1 MKMKD
6 SDKFRQ
12 TLFTLLLAGLLLASC
27 NGASNDSPS
36 ASTTSFYSAA
46 LPASGKTPVGVTS
59 DAKFIEAA
67 TNFSETLFRNYLEA
81 VESEPG
87 ENLVLSPFSVVCALA
102 MTANGAAGDTLSK
115 LNALNSGIDAVQMNE
130 YLYAMTR
137 RMENAENPAVR
148 IANSVWISDAGFS
161 LNREFETVMKNYYN
175 APTVAVDFS
184 DRDDL
189 AAINQRIAEQTHGM
203 ITDVADEISPTA
215 RVLLI
220 NAVLFDGAWAEEYEE
235 EAVYR
240 ENFTGYAGNVVET
253 EFLHSMENS
262 FFETTGGVGF
272 SKLYRD
278 GSLFVALLPE
288 EDEDVYAFVSE
299 LDIAEVVEAAISGKE
314 RVLCSIPKFEYET
327 TAELRH
333 ILADMGL
340 ETAFSP
346 EKADFSGIGKIENDA
361 LYLSS
366 VLQKSKIALN
376 ERGTKAAAATEVV
389 LNRSAARP
397 RKVSL
402 NRPFFYMILDGK
414 THIPLFMGIFAEPN
428 D

>member
-1 MKMKD
+1 MKD
-6 SDKFRQ
+6 SDIFRR
-12 TLFTLLLAGLLLASC
+12 TLFTLLLTGLLLASC
-27 NGASNDSPS
+27 VGASDDTPA

-67 TNFSETLFRNYLEA
+67 TNFSETLFRNCLEA
-81 VESEPG
+81 VEPEPG
-87 ENLVLSPFSVVCALA
+87 KNLVLSPFSVVCALS
-102 MTANGAAGDTLSK
+102 MTANGAAGDTLAE

-148 IANSVWISDAGFS
+148 IANSVWISSSGFS
-161 LNREFETVMKNYYN
+161 MNREFETIMKNYYN

-189 AAINQRIAEQTHGM
+189 AAINRRVSEQTDGM
-203 ITDVADEISPTA
+203 ITDVAEEISPTA

-220 NAVLFDGAWAEEYEE
+220 NAVLFDGAWEEEYEE

-240 ENFTGYAGNVVET
+240 EIFTGYDGGAEET
-253 EFLHSMENS
+253 EFLHSLENS
-262 FFETTGGVGF
+262 FFEAAGGVGF
-272 SKLYRD
+272 SKPYRD

-288 EDEDVYAFVSE
+288 ENADVYAFASE

-314 RVLCSIPKFEYET
+314 RALCSIPKFEYET
-327 TAELRH
+327 TAELRQ
-333 ILADMGL
+333 ILTDMGL

-346 EKADFSGIGKIENDA
+346 QTADFSGIGKIENDA

-366 VLQKSKIALN
+366 VLQKSKITLN
-376 ERGTKAAAATEVV
+376 ERGTKAAAVTEVF

-414 THIPLFMGIFAEPN
+414 THIPLFMGILANPN
-428 D
+428 G